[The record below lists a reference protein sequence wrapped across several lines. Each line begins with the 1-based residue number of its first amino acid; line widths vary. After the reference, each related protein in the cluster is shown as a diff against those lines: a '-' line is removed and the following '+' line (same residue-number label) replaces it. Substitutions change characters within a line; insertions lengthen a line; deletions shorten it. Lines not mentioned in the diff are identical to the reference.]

1 MSVNFILFFST
12 CFFFFILDKLFLF
25 LYANFQDFLR
35 RNRSQHNYRNLH
47 GESSSLTARDLTSF
61 AFQIAKGMAYLSS
74 RKVIH
79 RDLAARNVLIGE
91 DDQVKK
97 IVPLLLFLLPLFL
110 LLFLLLLFL
119 LLLLLL
125 QQQKFPLFCC
135 CLVYLLNYFTFTIL
149 LLPAS
154 LN

>member
-1 MSVNFILFFST
+1 MNFIVFFST
-12 CFFFFILDKLFLF
+12 CFFFYILVKLFLF

-97 IVPLLLFLLPLFL
+97 CTTTVVVAVFGVVAVAAAATHVVVTVATVVVIASAAAVVVALSCFCCFCFFPLLP
-110 LLFLLLLFL
+110 
-119 LLLLLL
+119 
-125 QQQKFPLFCC
+125 
-135 CLVYLLNYFTFTIL
+135 VSRN
-149 LLPAS
+149 
-154 LN
+154 

>member
-1 MSVNFILFFST
+1 MSVNFIVFFST
-12 CFFFFILDKLFLF
+12 CFFFYLLVKLFLF

-97 IVPLLLFLLPLFL
+97 ILLLLFLLPFFL
-110 LLFLLLLFL
+110 LLLLFLLFL

-125 QQQKFPLFCC
+125 LQKFPLYCC
-135 CLVYLLNYFTFTIL
+135 CRIYLLFYFHQL
-149 LLPAS
+149 L
-154 LN
+154 